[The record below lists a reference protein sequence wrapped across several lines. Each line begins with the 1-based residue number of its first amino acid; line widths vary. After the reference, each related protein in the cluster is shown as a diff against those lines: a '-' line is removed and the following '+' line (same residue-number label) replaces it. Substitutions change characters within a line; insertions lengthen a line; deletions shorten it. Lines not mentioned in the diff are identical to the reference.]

1 MISEDGAMLAVR
13 PAPMR
18 LAASFLLVPL
28 AGDGPSPAA
37 RTGFVLP
44 RADTPTAPTAAVL
57 SRLRPLPLPAG
68 TETGEAPAE
77 RGTYGA
83 RIYARAAT
91 AGVRI
96 DGPERPV
103 NLLV

>member
-18 LAASFLLVPL
+18 LAASFLVPL

-44 RADTPTAPTAAVL
+44 PTGTAAGVPGTPL
-57 SRLRPLPLPAG
+57 SRIRPPPLPAG
-68 TETGEAPAE
+68 MVTGEAPAE

-103 NLLV
+103 DLLV